1 MENKEKLMI
10 WENLLKL
17 MKLNSLYLVMYW
29 LMIGL
34 PEMYKHGNIF
44 LWDLLMLKILQH
56 QFQPGL

>member
-1 MENKEKLMI
+1 MGKPIKVKFSNI
-10 WENLLKL
+10 RL
-17 MKLNSLYLVMYW
+17 MKLNSIYLVMFW

-44 LWDLLMLKILQH
+44 LWVLLMLKILQH

>member
-1 MENKEKLMI
+1 MGKPIKVEFFNI
-10 WENLLKL
+10 RL